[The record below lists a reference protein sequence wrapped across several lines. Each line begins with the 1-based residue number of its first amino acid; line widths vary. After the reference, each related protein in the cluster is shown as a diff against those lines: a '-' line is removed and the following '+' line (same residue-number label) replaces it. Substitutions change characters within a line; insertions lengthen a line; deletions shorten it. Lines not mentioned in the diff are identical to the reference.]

1 MNAVVAPSFVAPTV
15 APRLVPPDAV
25 RVWRGFRL
33 PDLDIA
39 QFYGKLGTVFVPAT
53 VLMQID
59 AGLQSYTPT
68 VPAGL
73 PGKPDTVPDE
83 TAILFW
89 ESQSTYWDGFTRL
102 AVRTYTLTH
111 NGVYVTHDNQSR
123 ADFPVPL
130 SNPLKADQP
139 VYLFEK
145 SADWMRG
152 TITHFVAARPAKWDV
167 PTFFTNVAKLLATIR
182 KTISLNG
189 AIACVGNDYLVY
201 WELAPIAPGAKQGPS
216 GVPVL
221 QAELTDWNQTFTAA
235 PTFLPISLW
244 DEWSGMDVRAG
255 SSFNMQF
262 KRQGEA

>member
-1 MNAVVAPSFVAPTV
+1 MSADASKK
-15 APRLVPPDAV
+15 LVPPNAV

-33 PDLDIA
+33 PDLNVA
-39 QFYGKLGTVFVPAT
+39 QFYNKLGTVFVPAT

-59 AGLQSYTPT
+59 AGLHSYTPT
-68 VPAGL
+68 VPGGL

-89 ESQSTYWDGFTRL
+89 ESQATYWNGFTRL

-111 NGVYVTHDNQSR
+111 NGVYVTQNNQSR
-123 ADFPVPL
+123 ADFPVAFAG
-130 SNPLKADQP
+130 SVSADQP

-145 SADWMRG
+145 PADWMHG
-152 TITHFVAARPAKWDV
+152 AITHFVAARPGNCDV
-167 PTFFTNVAKLLATIR
+167 PTFHSNVAKVLSNIQ
-182 KTISLNG
+182 KTVPLDG

-201 WELAPIAPGAKQGPS
+201 WELGPVAPGAKQGPT
-216 GVPVL
+216 GVPLL
-221 QAELTDWNQTFTAA
+221 QAALTDWSQTFTAA
-235 PTFLPISLW
+235 PTFLPVDLW

-262 KRQGEA
+262 KRQGET